1 MSLHDK
7 NLIFFNRTALAAAAN
22 TKISSKIV
30 DFRYNG
36 DDVDCR
42 LFLHASLGAK
52 PTGAGAA
59 VKTEVMTSADGTTW
73 SKAAEYVSDGEKL
86 VAGPLPHGL
95 KRYVRLD
102 CTVTTA
108 LGAANTVFA
117 EITDAVDAELD
128 QTKVQK
134 WQGIPSGG
142 SVPEGMENLAKT
154 GDTVTAP
161 AGA

>member
-7 NLIFFNRTALAAAAN
+7 NLIFFNKTALAAALN
-22 TKISSKIV
+22 TKITSKIV
-30 DFRYNG
+30 DLRYNG

-42 LFLHASLGAK
+42 LFIRATLGAK

-59 VKTEVMTSADGTTW
+59 VKTEVMTSANGTNWT
-73 SKAAEYVSDGEKL
+73 KAAEYVSDGEKL

-95 KRYVRLD
+95 KRYVRLE

-108 LGAANTVFA
+108 LGEANTVFA
-117 EITDAVDAELD
+117 EITDAVDSELD
-128 QTKVQK
+128 QKKVQEWK
-134 WQGIPSGG
+134 GIPSGG

-161 AGA
+161 

>member
-22 TKISSKIV
+22 TKITSKVV

-108 LGAANTVFA
+108 LGAANAVFA
-117 EITDAVDAELD
+117 EITDVVDAELD

-134 WQGIPSGG
+134 WQGIPAGG

>member
-7 NLIFFNRTALAAAAN
+7 NLIFFNKVAIAKDASS
-22 TKISSKIV
+22 KISSKII
-30 DFRYNG
+30 DLRYNG

-42 LFLHASLGAK
+42 MFISGTLGAK
-52 PTGAGAA
+52 PTAIGAS
-59 VKTEVMTSADGTTW
+59 VKTEVMTSANGTAWT
-73 SKAAEYVSDGEKL
+73 KAAEYASSGEKL

-95 KRYVRLD
+95 KRYVRLE

-108 LGAANTVFA
+108 LGEANTVFA
-117 EITDAVDAELD
+117 EITDAVDSELD
-128 QTKVQK
+128 QKKVQEWK
-134 WQGIPSGG
+134 GIPSGG

-161 AGA
+161 

>member
-7 NLIFFNRTALAAAAN
+7 NLVFFNKVALAKDADS
-22 TKISSKIV
+22 KISSKIV
-30 DFRYNG
+30 DLRYNG

-42 LFLHASLGAK
+42 MFISGTLGAK
-52 PTGAGAA
+52 PTDTGAS
-59 VKTEVMTSADGTTW
+59 VKTELMTSADGTTW
-73 SKAAEYVSDGEKL
+73 TKAAEYLSDGVRL
-86 VAGPLPHGL
+86 VAGPMPHGL

-102 CTVTTA
+102 CTVAAA

-117 EITDAVDAELD
+117 EITDAVDSELD
-128 QTKVQK
+128 QKKVQK
-134 WQGIPSGG
+134 WKGIPSGG

-161 AGA
+161 

>member
-7 NLIFFNRTALAAAAN
+7 NLIFFNKTALAADLN
-22 TKISSKIV
+22 TKITSKIV
-30 DFRYNG
+30 DLRYNG

-42 LFLHASLGAK
+42 LFIRATLGAK

-59 VKTEVMTSADGTTW
+59 VKTEVMTSANGTNWT
-73 SKAAEYVSDGEKL
+73 KAAEYASDGEKL

-95 KRYVRLD
+95 KRYVRLE

-108 LGAANTVFA
+108 LGEANTVFA
-117 EITDAVDAELD
+117 EITDAVDSELD
-128 QTKVQK
+128 QKKVQEWK
-134 WQGIPSGG
+134 GIPSGG

-161 AGA
+161 